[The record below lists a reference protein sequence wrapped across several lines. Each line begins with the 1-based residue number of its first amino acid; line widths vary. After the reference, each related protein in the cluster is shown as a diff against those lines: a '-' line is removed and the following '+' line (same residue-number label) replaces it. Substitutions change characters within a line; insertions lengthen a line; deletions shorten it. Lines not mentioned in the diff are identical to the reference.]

1 MVDNCERLAMATR
14 WRYGRRFA
22 SIPSRD
28 RQRGGLVYR
37 SLLEV
42 LTVALS
48 AGITSGGL
56 VRVNKLAGRWCLGA
70 TMPGA
75 GCSPGARAGLGAGA
89 TWSVKIYVVGGMLL
103 AYRAAGVSVAGD
115 RSRPLTVSA
124 GGRLVCPGLLGHRAY
139 PKALNLAAPRSPASR
154 RVALRGSSPS

>member
-42 LTVALS
+42 LTVALA

-56 VRVNKLAGRWCLGA
+56 VRVNKLAGR
-70 TMPGA
+70 
-75 GCSPGARAGLGAGA
+75 GC
-89 TWSVKIYVVGGMLL
+89 VK
-103 AYRAAGVSVAGD
+103 GD
-115 RSRPLTVSA
+115 
-124 GGRLVCPGLLGHRAY
+124 
-139 PKALNLAAPRSPASR
+139 N
-154 RVALRGSSPS
+154 